1 MNDKHKTKAMLI
13 EEIGELR
20 KEIGALKKSREVSAT
35 EGIHNDKKRQSIKEG
50 GTIGELPQSISAII
64 NALKDSER
72 KYRTLFEESKDV
84 LYIGKP
90 DGKLLDINLAGV
102 ELFGYDSKVEMLD
115 ISIERDLFVNFQE
128 RQFCMRALEEQGF
141 IKDYEVVMKKKN
153 GVHVT
158 VLMTA
163 IIDRDETGKLTTYRG
178 IMKDVTEWKRLEQQL
193 FQAQKMEA
201 VGQLAGGIAHDFNN
215 ILTAII
221 GYGNLLKAQMPDG
234 PLMTYLNHILDSADR
249 AAKLIQDLLAFSR
262 RQMISPRLI
271 NLNEIVKGIENILS
285 RLIGDDIEL
294 SVQFTDRKLAVIAD
308 GTQIEQVLMN
318 LATNAR
324 DAMPD
329 GGSLFIS
336 TELAYIDDR
345 FIKTYGYGRA
355 GEYALITFSDT
366 GSGMD
371 EKTKEKIFE
380 PFFSTKE
387 VGKGTGLG
395 LAMVYGIVKQHN
407 GYVNV
412 YSEAGN
418 GTTFRIYLP
427 LMRKETGERKKA
439 ELLTLTGGKETIL
452 LAEDD
457 FSVRKFIRVLLE
469 GVGYT
474 VIEAGDGEEAL
485 KAFVEH
491 KDSVKMLIL
500 DIMMPKKNGK
510 EVFENIRGLKPQVK
524 ALFISGYT
532 SDMVHQK
539 KIVEEGFDVISKP
552 VSSVKLLTK
561 VREILEK
568 YGAEFG

>member
-1 MNDKHKTKAMLI
+1 MDNKHKTKAGLI
-13 EEIGELR
+13 EEICELR
-20 KEIGALKKSREVSAT
+20 KEISALKKSREVSAT
-35 EGIHNDKKRQSIKEG
+35 ESIHNNKRQSIKES

-84 LYIGKP
+84 LYIVKP

-102 ELFGYDSKVEMLD
+102 ELFGYDSKAEMLD

-128 RQFCMRALEEQGF
+128 RQFCMRAIEDQGF

-153 GVHVT
+153 GEHVT

-163 IIDRDETGKLTTYRG
+163 TIDRDETGKITTYRG

-221 GYGNLLKAQMPDG
+221 GYGNLLKAQMLDG
-234 PLMTYLNHILDSADR
+234 HLMTYLKYILDSADR

-271 NLNEIVKGIENILS
+271 DLNEIVKGIENILS

-294 SVQFTDRKLAVIAD
+294 SVQFTDNKLAVIAD

-329 GGSLFIS
+329 GGSLYIS

-380 PFFSTKE
+380 PFFTTKE

-427 LMRKETGERKKA
+427 LMRKEPMEKEKS
-439 ELLTLTGGKETIL
+439 ELLSLTGGKETIL

-457 FSVRKFIRVLLE
+457 FSVRKFIRELLE
-469 GVGYT
+469 GVGYA
-474 VIEAGDGEEAL
+474 VIEAGDGDEAL

-491 KDSVKMLIL
+491 KDVIKMLIL
-500 DIMMPKKNGK
+500 DIMMPKKSGK
-510 EVFENIRGLKPQVK
+510 EAFENMRELKPRVK

-532 SDMVHQK
+532 SDIVHQK
-539 KIVEEGFDVISKP
+539 KIVEDGFDVISKP

-568 YGAEFG
+568 